1 MTLPTITMPGTS
13 AEHFHTLYARSA
25 DPWHT
30 TDSWY
35 EQRKQ
40 SIVLAT
46 LPRSRFVNVYEPGCG
61 NGALT
66 LALAARC
73 ERLWASDFCDEA
85 VRLTLERLCA
95 HAHVQVARQSVPE
108 QWPDSGPAPF
118 DLIVLS
124 ELCYYLDDEQLRRTV
139 RLSVASLSA
148 AGYLLACHWKRPFDD
163 RQQET
168 ADIHALFDQHVQLRA
183 CAHYED
189 EQFRLDLWQKCPHG
203 ETA

>member
-13 AEHFHTLYARSA
+13 AEHFHSLYARSA

-46 LPRSRFVNVYEPGCG
+46 LPRPRFVNVYEPGCG

-85 VRLTLERLCA
+85 VRLTLERLCGQ
-95 HAHVQVARQSVPE
+95 AHVQVARHSVPE
-108 QWPDSGPAPF
+108 QWPDSGPTPF

-139 RLSVASLSA
+139 RLSVASLGTT
-148 AGYLLACHWKRPFDD
+148 GYLLACHWKPPFDD

-168 ADIHALFDQHVQLRA
+168 DHIHTLFDQHAQLRA

-189 EQFRLDLWQKCPHG
+189 EQFRLDLWQKCPLG
-203 ETA
+203 ERA